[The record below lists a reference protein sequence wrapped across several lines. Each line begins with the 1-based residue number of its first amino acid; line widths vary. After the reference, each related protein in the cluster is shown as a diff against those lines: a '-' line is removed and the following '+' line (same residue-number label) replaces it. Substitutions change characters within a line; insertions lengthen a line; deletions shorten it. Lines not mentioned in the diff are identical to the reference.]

1 MFAAAQGGKKARRA
15 PEAEVSSS
23 VCTQKETRAETD
35 RPSAELLEQVKGVE
49 PSSSAWKADVL
60 AVVRH
65 LRGIADVF
73 YYTRGNT
80 DCQGLFQRVESLE
93 CSKEL
98 KV

>member
-1 MFAAAQGGKKARRA
+1 MGLYPNHTQRRTICKGAARCRFTSRCAAYKKER
-15 PEAEVSSS
+15 
-23 VCTQKETRAETD
+23 CTLGY
-35 RPSAELLEQVKGVE
+35 SALFLEQVKGVE

-93 CSKEL
+93 S
-98 KV
+98 